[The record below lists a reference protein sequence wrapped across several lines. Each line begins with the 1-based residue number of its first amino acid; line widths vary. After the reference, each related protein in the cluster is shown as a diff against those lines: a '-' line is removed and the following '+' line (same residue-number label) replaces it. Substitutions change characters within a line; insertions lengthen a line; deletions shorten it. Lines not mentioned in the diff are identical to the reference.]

1 MKKNTYGEGT
11 IFQLANGS
19 WRAKIPACVETGGK
33 PKSFQAKTEKEIIA
47 KVKKFKDS
55 FKIGYAPQSSTYFD
69 KYINYWLTNIK
80 ALQLKPTSFDRL
92 ESTINHHI
100 NSNIGNYPLT
110 EITSDLIQSE
120 VINKMM
126 DDGLS
131 YSSIKKAYDALNG
144 CFHYATKKRDIYINP
159 MELVVLPR
167 KDLFEEKEIRIFTRT
182 EIDNFISACTSKF
195 KNGEYRYNYGYIF
208 LIMLNTGIR
217 AGEMLS
223 LKWEDV
229 DLNNNFIF
237 IRGNVVSVKN
247 RDEETNEKIKYISI
261 EQKTAKTRS
270 GTNREVPLNK
280 NAIAYFKELKKIYS
294 AKFGGL
300 PNYVASKEI
309 HSYITFS
316 TLSKSYDKIL
326 NRANI
331 SPCGLH
337 PLRHT
342 YASSLFRNGVD
353 IKIISEILGHSS
365 VAVTYNTYIHIIN
378 EQKNIAVENLEV

>member
-19 WRAKIPACVETGGK
+19 WRAKIPPCVETGWK
-33 PKSFQAKTEKEIIA
+33 PKSFQAKTEKEVRA
-47 KVKKFKDS
+47 KVKNFKDS
-55 FKIGYAPQSSTYFD
+55 LKIGFAPQSSAYFD
-69 KYINYWLTNIK
+69 EYINYWLTNVK

-100 NSNIGNYPLT
+100 NNNIGSYPIA
-110 EITSDLIQSE
+110 EITSDIIQSK
-120 VINKMM
+120 VINKMKN
-126 DDGLS
+126 DNLS

-144 CFHYATKKRDIYINP
+144 CFHYATVKRDIYANP
-159 MELVVLPR
+159 MELVVVPR
-167 KDLFEEKEIRIFTRT
+167 KDLFEEKEIRIFSRE
-182 EIDNFISACTSKF
+182 EIDNFIDACTSKF
-195 KNGEYRYNYGYIF
+195 NNGEYRYNYGYIF

-217 AGEMLS
+217 AGEMIS

-229 DLNNNFIF
+229 NLKDKFIF
-237 IRGNVVSVKN
+237 IRGNVVTVKN
-247 RDEETNEKIKYISI
+247 RDKKTNKNNKYVSI
-261 EQKTAKTRS
+261 EQKTAKTKS

-280 NAIAYFKELKKIYS
+280 KAIIYFEELKKIYIE
-294 AKFGGL
+294 KFGEL
-300 PNYVASKEI
+300 PKYVASKDLD
-309 HSYITFS
+309 SYISLS

-326 NRANI
+326 DRANI
-331 SPCGLH
+331 KQCGLH

-353 IKIISEILGHSS
+353 VKIISEILGHSS
-365 VAVTYNTYIHIIN
+365 VAITYNTYIHIIN